1 MKLARDIMSLSTF
14 KRDSNKVMRQ
24 MKKTKEP
31 LVLTVNGKPAVVVQ
45 DAESYQKLLELKERS
60 EVVEILCQRLA
71 SRSRK
76 NGRPAE
82 DSFNEFFAKNNIPVE
97 GVLCTV
103 KGKTGTILHVSE
115 TRHLK
120 KAGQN
125 HGCRSMSR

>member
-31 LVLTVNGKPAVVVQ
+31 VVLTVNGKAAVVVQ

-60 EVVEILCQRLA
+60 EVVEILRQRLS

-76 NGRPAE
+76 KGRPAE
-82 DSFNEFFAKNNIPVE
+82 DFFNEFFATNNIPVE
-97 GVLCTV
+97 D
-103 KGKTGTILHVSE
+103 
-115 TRHLK
+115 
-120 KAGQN
+120 
-125 HGCRSMSR
+125 

>member
-1 MKLARDIMSLSTF
+1 MSLLTF

-31 LVLTVNGKPAVVVQ
+31 VVLTVNGNAAVVVQ

-60 EVVEILCQRLA
+60 EVVEIVRQRLA

-82 DSFNEFFAKNNIPVE
+82 DFFKEYFAGNNIPNE
-97 GVLCTV
+97 D
-103 KGKTGTILHVSE
+103 
-115 TRHLK
+115 
-120 KAGQN
+120 
-125 HGCRSMSR
+125 